1 MWMPFCVLYCMIGLS
16 ALTEYWSC
24 YWSFSLI
31 RFSVWVK
38 LCCFG
43 FFFFPFFFVWSA
55 DLLYWLKCEWD
66 RCYSLLGSLIKTALF
81 FFFSNF
87 WFILYATI
95 WFCRLK
101 IWTWRSFLWM
111 NHIAF
116 IYLYMCHLL
125 IVVVANKKCFSL
137 VIKSAF
143 ISRIHTWTIS
153 LFF

>member
-43 FFFFPFFFVWSA
+43 FFFFPFFFVWSD

-66 RCYSLLGSLIKTALF
+66 RCYSLLGSLIKAAF
-81 FFFSNF
+81 FFFF
-87 WFILYATI
+87 FFKFLVYFICSHMILPI
-95 WFCRLK
+95 EDLNLK
-101 IWTWRSFLWM
+101 ELFM
-111 NHIAF
+111 NESYI
-116 IYLYMCHLL
+116 IYLFIH
-125 IVVVANKKCFSL
+125 VSL
-137 VIKSAF
+137 A
-143 ISRIHTWTIS
+143 HCCCC
-153 LFF
+153 

>member
-1 MWMPFCVLYCMIGLS
+1 MCCTVWSGCLLWLNTDRVTEAFPWFVLACELNYV
-16 ALTEYWSC
+16 ALAS
-24 YWSFSLI
+24 
-31 RFSVWVK
+31 
-38 LCCFG
+38 
-43 FFFFPFFFVWSA
+43 FFFPFFFVWSD

-66 RCYSLLGSLIKTALF
+66 RCYSLLGSLIKAAF

-87 WFILYATI
+87 WFILYAAI

>member
-16 ALTEYWSC
+16 TLTEHWSC

-43 FFFFPFFFVWSA
+43 FFFLFEVVIFFTGWNVNGTVVI
-55 DLLYWLKCEWD
+55 LYLDRWLKQ
-66 RCYSLLGSLIKTALF
+66 LF

-87 WFILYATI
+87 WFILYAAI

-101 IWTWRSFLWM
+101 IWTWRSFSWM